1 MSGPSGSVIVS
12 VTAVSVSPWVAVPL
26 MVTDPV
32 GASLTFA
39 TAAVA
44 AEVSDSAAPPSSVQ
58 LTVTVIAAPTSAC
71 SST

>member
-1 MSGPSGSVIVS
+1 MAGPSGSAIVS

-26 MVTDPV
+26 MVTAPV
-32 GASLTFA
+32 GASLMSA
-39 TAAVA
+39 TSVVA
-44 AEVSDSAAPPSSVQ
+44 SEVSDSAVPPSSVQ